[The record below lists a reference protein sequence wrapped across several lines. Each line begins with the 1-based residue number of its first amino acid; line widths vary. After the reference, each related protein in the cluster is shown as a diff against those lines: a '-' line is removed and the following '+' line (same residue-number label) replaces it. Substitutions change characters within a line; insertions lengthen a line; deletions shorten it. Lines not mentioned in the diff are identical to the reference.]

1 MSNAEEPT
9 PKRSEG
15 GTDWIGETFVSDA
28 GWDHLETLV
37 DLPHRM
43 AGTEGERR
51 GAEATR
57 DALERVGARDARIE
71 EFPIQGWERGESA
84 IEAGGENH
92 HCIALPRSSAGSVSG
107 ELVDL
112 GYGLPAEFDADLEGT
127 IVMVASDVPDHF
139 DRFIHRREKY
149 YRAVEAGVAGFLF
162 RNHVPGG
169 LPPTGSVGTPEEPI
183 GEVPAVGVSK
193 EVGARLSRRF
203 ESEEVG
209 IDVEAT
215 IGEVTSR
222 NVHAELGPE
231 SEREVLVTCHVDA
244 HDIAEGAMDNGA
256 GTAAVV
262 EIARALASREAEL
275 ETGVRFLVFGAEE
288 VGLLGAKFEAD
299 RMDPGSIKA
308 ILNNDGVCRGRT
320 LSLYTHGFPELES
333 VVGDVAD
340 RMGHPIETTPEQG
353 PHSDHWP
360 FVVRGVPGYH
370 AMSETGD
377 RGRGWGHTE
386 ADTIDKLEGRT
397 LRESAIVLTELA
409 VELADGSVEI
419 GHREPEEI
427 AAALE
432 REDQAEGMKLIG
444 DWPF

>member
-1 MSNAEEPT
+1 MANTDEEP
-9 PKRSEG
+9 RSET
-15 GTDWIGETFVSDA
+15 GTDWIGGTFVSDV
-28 GWDHLETLV
+28 GWNHLETLV

-57 DALERVGARDARIE
+57 DALATVGARDAWIE
-71 EFPIQGWERGESA
+71 EFPIQGWERETST
-84 IEAGGENH
+84 IEAGGDAH
-92 HCIALPRSSAGSVSG
+92 RCIALPRSPAASVSG
-107 ELVDL
+107 TLVDL
-112 GYGLPAEFDADLEGT
+112 DYGLPADFDADLSGK
-127 IVMVASDVPDHF
+127 VVVVSSDVPDHF

-149 YRAVEAGVAGFLF
+149 YRAVEAGAEGFVF

-193 EVGARLSRRF
+193 EVGTRLSRRF
-203 ESEEVG
+203 AGEEVG

-215 IGEVTSR
+215 IEEATSR
-222 NVHAELGPE
+222 NVHALLGPE
-231 SEREVLVTCHVDA
+231 SEQEVLVTAHVDA
-244 HDIAEGAMDNGA
+244 HDIAEGAMDNGV

-262 EIARALASREAEL
+262 EIARALASREADL
-275 ETGVRFLVFGAEE
+275 DTKVRFVVFGAEE
-288 VGLLGAKFEAD
+288 VGLLGAEHEAD
-299 RMDPGSIKA
+299 RMDPENVKA

-320 LSLYTHGFPELES
+320 LSLYTHGFPELNDAAES
-333 VVGDVAD
+333 VAD

-360 FVVRGVPGYH
+360 FVVQGVPGYH

-386 ADTIDKLEGRT
+386 ADTLDKLEIRT

-409 VELADGSVEI
+409 VELASDSFEVA
-419 GHREPEEI
+419 HCEPEAI